1 MHSIGYRLV
10 QYILVHFSLIDPFA
24 PLQSIQSTSVLCFL
38 DQNQITFILQK
49 PRSS

>member
-10 QYILVHFSLIDPFA
+10 QYILVHFSLIDPLG

-38 DQNQITFILQK
+38 DQNQITFILQN